1 VPSFRGVHYNP
12 QPPDL
17 MGEVEILTRA
27 KAGDKEESVTWIV
40 KEKVPSC
47 IGIPE
52 IRPVEASK
60 PRSGGRGPS
69 ISDHVYGGFPPDASS
84 CRLYGWPIPPSGR
97 LVVVII
103 NTGCSIEALTIAI
116 AVCCCTSVESATRA
130 VNVHFP
136 GCVGVPVMAP
146 LSAFNDNPGGSWPKG
161 IDHV

>member
-1 VPSFRGVHYNP
+1 
-12 QPPDL
+12 
-17 MGEVEILTRA
+17 MGEVEILTLTEV
-27 KAGDKEESVTWIV
+27 GGEEESVTWIV
-40 KEKVPSC
+40 KEKAPSC
-47 IGIPE
+47 VGIPA

-60 PRSGGRGPS
+60 PRSGGSDPS
-69 ISDHVYGGFPPDASS
+69 RSDQVYGGVPPDASS
-84 CRLYGWPIPPSGR
+84 RRLYGWPILPSGR
-97 LVVVII
+97 LVVVIV

-116 AVCCCTSVESATRA
+116 AVCCCTSVESTTRA